1 MNMKKALLKVSIVLT
16 LFLMQVA
23 APFSLSAESLY
34 DYNFTIDNVITRAYV
49 NSEAIPDSTGF
60 KNYITFYF
68 DGEYEGTAK
77 FTYQYR
83 LGSNTTYTTNSR
95 TMAFSGSSVTH
106 VLNTTGQAV
115 NYLYCTVTAVE
126 NANVRRLS
134 NHTQDFPWESYPIQ
148 SFNLSN
154 NPVVGID
161 YRFDYLFNI
170 FDIYGYL
177 DDRYSSST
185 GYCPLHQ
192 FYGYKDQ
199 AYYFIFWMDKNVYS
213 STYNNFL
220 GFQSGTSGANVVVNE
235 CKVLNRFHYDGHT
248 TSLVKMTI
256 TPTLN
261 AGYSIRYVNED
272 NCLYMPVYFNLAD
285 YEAIS
290 TDFALRFDLTNRLLN
305 DLESIAGNQVSD
317 EAAENLDDNAADM
330 QDAFDD
336 MFSVENGYNNQLNT
350 ELQNIDFSNPIQNNT
365 SMLSSGNFVISIFN
379 GLIANNPI
387 TILIVIMAILM
398 VARRLFG

>member
-1 MNMKKALLKVSIVLT
+1 MNKALLKVSIVLT

-34 DYNFTIDNVITRAYV
+34 NYDFTLDNVITRAYV

-83 LGSNTTYTTNSR
+83 LGSNNTYTTNSR
-95 TMAFSGSSVTH
+95 TLSFSGSSVTH
-106 VLNTTGQAV
+106 ILNTTGQAV

-126 NANVRRLS
+126 NADVRRKS

-161 YRFDYLFNI
+161 YRFDYVFNV
-170 FDIYGYL
+170 FNLSDESMMHQMYVYQYQ
-177 DDRYSSST
+177 RY
-185 GYCPLHQ
+185 YW
-192 FYGYKDQ
+192 
-199 AYYFIFWMDKNVYS
+199 IFWIDKNIYD
-213 STYNNFL
+213 YNSLTSFVDISNSNLTFL
-220 GFQSGTSGANVVVNE
+220 GENPVEVI
-235 CKVLNRFHYDGHT
+235 NRFHYEGHT
-248 TSLVKMTI
+248 TSLVKVSCVGVNNGGVSFKYHATSGNY
-256 TPTLN
+256 N
-261 AGYSIRYVNED
+261 A
-272 NCLYMPVYFNLAD
+272 LYIPVYFNTQE

-305 DLESIAGNQVSD
+305 DLDQIAGNQSSD
-317 EAAENLDDNAADM
+317 AAADNLDDNAADM

-336 MFSVENGYNNQLNT
+336 MFSVENGYNNQLNN